1 MKEFTFL
8 CAALVVLVGCNS
20 IKNIREKEDGGN
32 MNGRYLVASGGNQG
46 VHFNDDYKSK
56 GHEYF
61 DVYSPEIA
69 THYGEVFWT
78 DLGNNPIP
86 KEIIDRFAGKVM
98 AITGYEQDQ
107 VMVNPVSK
115 PGLNP
120 QNDVSVPINWAY
132 NHHYV
137 AWMTGKYSKLIKI
150 PNPDPMTSVLMDL
163 P

>member
-1 MKEFTFL
+1 
-8 CAALVVLVGCNS
+8 
-20 IKNIREKEDGGN
+20 

-86 KEIIDRFAGKVM
+86 KEIIDRFAGILCIIYYNFENPLDLNNIMPLLPTFFLFEPILVIVCKLTTEMGSSWRLLNFQMFELRVLGELGR
-98 AITGYEQDQ
+98 IQDIW
-107 VMVNPVSK
+107 K
-115 PGLNP
+115 EG
-120 QNDVSVPINWAY
+120 
-132 NHHYV
+132 
-137 AWMTGKYSKLIKI
+137 
-150 PNPDPMTSVLMDL
+150 DL
-163 P
+163 FWKNKDKNELFQI